1 MTKTL
6 AQLDTDVDT
15 LAVSSGPHGKN
26 YLQHDEEDDGVWPG
40 GWSTGESS
48 QYLLGTGREAE
59 DSEYYDTEALD
70 IYADEYYDEGEDS
83 EDDNFDFVSMATLG
97 AEYTEDEM
105 DERVAQF
112 AEVQRKE
119 NELRKAR

>member
-15 LAVSSGPHGKN
+15 LAGISGPHGN
-26 YLQHDEEDDGVWPG
+26 SYLQHDEPEDDGVWPG

-48 QYLLGTGREAE
+48 QYPTGTGQDTE

-70 IYADEYYDEGEDS
+70 FYADEYFDEGEDY
-83 EDDNFDFVSMATLG
+83 EDERFVFVSIATLG
-97 AEYTEDEM
+97 AEYTDDEM
-105 DERVAQF
+105 DE
-112 AEVQRKE
+112 
-119 NELRKAR
+119 